1 MKVKAYLHVPRSS
14 ERTKFMVQVFHY
26 TCIIVKLAIY
36 KYYFIVTCS
45 ANLILPLTE
54 VKGSKITSTTL
65 LVLLRGKTELKI
77 CSLIKLSY

>member
-1 MKVKAYLHVPRSS
+1 MYQGQVQ
-14 ERTKFMVQVFHY
+14 EQMVQVFHY
-26 TCIIVKLAIY
+26 TSIIVKLAIY

-54 VKGSKITSTTL
+54 VKGGKITNTIL